1 MQFKI
6 RSLALSLTVL
16 CAFAHQD
23 ALHAQSLSSKTEAKL
38 NSVINSPK
46 LKEAHVGISILDLGV
61 VRDANAFP
69 AKPYIGKP
77 YRVLFEHDA
86 QKKFMPASNMKLFT
100 AAIALQKLGIE
111 KTFSTRVLQHDKQL
125 VLYGGGD
132 PSLKVSDLKNLSQQ
146 IKAHGMGEISSVV
159 GDGSAFTAETSEGKF
174 PFGWILDDTRW
185 YYGPEVSALAIER
198 NHVDVRITGDT
209 NTNAPAKVVLNSVLA
224 DTIGMTA
231 SVKTGGTELSG
242 KTEDDLVRF
251 KWERINH
258 TGNPYKVQRVA
269 GASDDVTAEFVE
281 SNYLSVSGQVA
292 PEQEL
297 NMGIQFPNPPQ
308 IAAKVLV
315 NELGKQGI
323 SFSPRKGQLVPY
335 TSSSVGS
342 FTTIAEH
349 ESLPLGFLLQ
359 RLLKNSDNL
368 YAEMLLRNVAYY
380 DEGIGGDKAGPRA
393 HEILKR
399 WLILQGIDTTPLRL
413 EDGSGLSRYNLLT
426 PRATVELLAV
436 INRMPEGR
444 AIWDALPIAGV
455 DGTLRKRM
463 NDFPAKG
470 NVRAKTGTL
479 SIASNLSGYVTTRDN
494 RRLAVAL
501 YINFA
506 RDSDTAQW
514 AQDEVF
520 KILAAQT

>member
-16 CAFAHQD
+16 CAFAHQG
-23 ALHAQSLSSKTEAKL
+23 ALHAQSLSPKTEAKL

-46 LKEAHVGISILDLGV
+46 LKEAHVGISILDLGS

-111 KTFSTRVLQHDKQL
+111 KTFPTRVFQYDKQL

-132 PSLKVSDLKNLSQQ
+132 PSLKISDLKNLGQQ
-146 IKAHGMGEISSVV
+146 IKAHGVSEISSVV
-159 GDGSAFTAETSEGKF
+159 GDGSAYTAETSAGKF

-198 NHVDVRITGDT
+198 NHVDVSITGASQT
-209 NTNAPAKVVLNSVLA
+209 GAPAKTTLNSVLA
-224 DTIGMTA
+224 GTIGITA
-231 SVKTGGTELSG
+231 NVKTGTSELSS
-242 KTEDDLVRF
+242 KSEDQQVGF
-251 KWERINH
+251 EWMYV
-258 TGNPYKVQRVA
+258 NPYRGQDV
-269 GASDDVTAEFVE
+269 ASD
-281 SNYLSVSGQVA
+281 SNNIADRFGKSDYLIVNGQIA
-292 PEQEL
+292 PEQKL
-297 NMGIQFPNPPQ
+297 DLGIQFPNPPQ
-308 IAAKVLV
+308 IAAKTLA
-315 NELGKQGI
+315 NELGKAGIRFAPQKSQGL
-323 SFSPRKGQLVPY
+323 SY
-335 TSSSVGS
+335 NASSASR

-380 DEGIGGDKAGPRA
+380 GEGIGGDKAGPRA

-399 WLILQGIDTTPLRL
+399 WLILQGIDATPLRL

-426 PRATVELLAV
+426 PRATVELLAA